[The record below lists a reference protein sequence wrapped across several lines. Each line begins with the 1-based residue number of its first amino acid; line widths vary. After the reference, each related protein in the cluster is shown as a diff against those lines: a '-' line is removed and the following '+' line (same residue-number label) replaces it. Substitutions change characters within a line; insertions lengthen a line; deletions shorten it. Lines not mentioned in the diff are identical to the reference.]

1 MQEYTALLDAG
12 HGGLDANGNYHC
24 IAHGKMFKHDRKGFH
39 RNGFFYE
46 GHFNRIMELRVQD
59 ELRRLG
65 IPFISIAD
73 PIIDLQLKD
82 RVTKVNHY
90 HNVFNG
96 KCFVVSLHANASPNQ
111 KGRGYEVFTS
121 RGETRSDRLASLHYH
136 HVDAL
141 LGDKIKMRKDTF
153 SDGDVD
159 KEANFYILRR
169 TKCPAI
175 LVEHLFFDNY
185 DDAIL
190 LMDEEIQT
198 TFAIATALACSDF
211 IIELSHA

>member
-1 MQEYTALLDAG
+1 LLDAG
-12 HGGLDANGNYHC
+12 HGNLDARGDYHS
-24 IAHGKMFKHDRKGFH
+24 IAHGKMFKHGKTGFH
-39 RNGFFYE
+39 KNGFFYE
-46 GHFNRIMELRVQD
+46 GHFNRIMELRLQD

-65 IPFISIAD
+65 IPFISISD

-90 HNVFNG
+90 HEQLNG
-96 KCFVVSLHANASPNQ
+96 KCFVISLHANASRNQ

-121 RGETRSDRLASLHYH
+121 RGETPSDRLASIHYSY
-136 HVDAL
+136 VSKL
-141 LGDKIKMRKDTF
+141 LGKNIFMRKDTF

-159 KEANFYILRR
+159 KEAGFYILTR
-169 TKCPAI
+169 TACPAI

-190 LMDEEIQT
+190 LMDEE
-198 TFAIATALACSDF
+198 
-211 IIELSHA
+211 